1 MVKYSIKIAPTMFV
15 QHCSDGL
22 FETTSAD
29 LRIFTRKECDEIM
42 ERLKDR
48 YIYNATLYGTDGSKE
63 KINSLTS
70 CRKDKEISES
80 ATDALKFETD
90 DCFTL

>member
-1 MVKYSIKIAPTMFV
+1 MVRYSIKVAPTMFV

-22 FETTSAD
+22 FEITPAD
-29 LRIFTRKECDEIM
+29 LRVFTRKECDEIM

-63 KINSLTS
+63 KINSLAK
-70 CRKDKEISES
+70 KDNVISES
-80 ATDALKFETD
+80 IADPLKFETD
-90 DCFTL
+90 CFTL

>member
-1 MVKYSIKIAPTMFV
+1 MVKYSIQVAPTMFV

-22 FETTSAD
+22 FETTPAD
-29 LRIFTRKECDEIM
+29 LRIFSKKECDEIM

-63 KINSLTS
+63 KINSLS
-70 CRKDKEISES
+70 YGRKDEISES
-80 ATDALKFETD
+80 ITNALKFETD
-90 DCFTL
+90 DCFIL